1 VQGDVLRPLNVDGK
15 IIDAI
20 DCRQCQRFATIDT
33 AGTSKQKAAERK
45 GKPASWSVCQ
55 IWDYWSK
62 PQYLFLR
69 HVWRDRVAW
78 DGLKSAVRHTLTQWR
93 PSRVLIENA
102 HHGPPLASELHG
114 FSTQLVSPAPSSLRG
129 EEGKPGKLERATELI
144 NKLEKGEVFLPRYNN
159 QWLPELEYEWLTW
172 TGLDDETSDQVD
184 AAAYAARH
192 VATDLR
198 SIQLDFDPRTLHLDG
213 FSRIPWA
220 W

>member
-1 VQGDVLRPLNVDGK
+1 VP
-15 IIDAI
+15 
-20 DCRQCQRFATIDT
+20 
-33 AGTSKQKAAERK
+33 
-45 GKPASWSVCQ
+45 
-55 IWDYWSK
+55 
-62 PQYLFLR
+62 
-69 HVWRDRVAW
+69 
-78 DGLKSAVRHTLTQWR
+78 
-93 PSRVLIENA
+93 IENA
-102 HHGPPLASELHG
+102 HHGPPLADELHG

-198 SIQLDFDPRTLHLDG
+198 VIRLDFDPRTLSLGMFD
-213 FSRIPWA
+213 RQPWT